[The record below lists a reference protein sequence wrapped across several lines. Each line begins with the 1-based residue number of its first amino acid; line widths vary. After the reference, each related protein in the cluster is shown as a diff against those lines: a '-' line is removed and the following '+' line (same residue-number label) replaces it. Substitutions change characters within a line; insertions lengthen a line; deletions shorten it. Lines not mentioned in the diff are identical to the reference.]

1 MSIPDIQSQPDKRKI
16 TIDKVGV
23 KGIRYPI
30 VVQDREKGIQHSVA
44 DFNIYVELPHQ
55 RRGTHMSRF
64 LEVLNRYH
72 TEVFIDK
79 LDAFLS
85 ELKTT
90 LKADSA
96 YIDIM
101 FPFFMKKKAP
111 VSRVS
116 SLLSYDCNFNASF
129 KDSFELW
136 IGVKVPVTTLCPCSK
151 AISVYGAHNQRSEI
165 FIKVRYREFV
175 WLEELIQLAE
185 KHSSC
190 EIYPLLKRSDEKYVT
205 EKAYNNPKFVE
216 DVVREIT
223 LELNKDKRI
232 TGFYVEAEN
241 LESIH
246 AHNAYALIS
255 KS

>member
-1 MSIPDIQSQPDKRKI
+1 MSIPDIQSQPDNRKI

-44 DFNIYVELPHQ
+44 DLNIYVELPHQ

-116 SLLSYDCNFNASF
+116 SLLGYDCNFNASF

>member
-101 FPFFMKKKAP
+101 FPFFVKKKAP

-241 LESIH
+241 FESIH

>member
-1 MSIPDIQSQPDKRKI
+1 MSIPDIQSQPDTRKI

-30 VVQDREKGIQHSVA
+30 VVQDRENGIQHSVA
-44 DFNIYVELPHQ
+44 DLDIYVELPHQ

-79 LDAFLS
+79 LDSFLN
-85 ELKTT
+85 ELKST
-90 LKADSA
+90 LKADTA
-96 YIDIM
+96 YIDIS
-101 FPFFMKKKAP
+101 FPFFIKKQAP
-111 VSRVS
+111 VSKVV
-116 SLLSYDCNFNASF
+116 SLLGYDCFFNASYNNN
-129 KDSFELW
+129 FELW

-151 AISVYGAHNQRSEI
+151 AISVSGAHNQRSEI
-165 FIKVRYREFV
+165 FIKVRYREIV

-185 KHSSC
+185 EHSSC
-190 EIYPLLKRSDEKYVT
+190 EIFPLLKRSDEKFVT
-205 EKAYNNPKFVE
+205 DKAYSNPKFVE
-216 DVVREIT
+216 DIVREIT
-223 LELNKDKRI
+223 MELNKDKRI

-241 LESIH
+241 FESIH

-255 KS
+255 RI